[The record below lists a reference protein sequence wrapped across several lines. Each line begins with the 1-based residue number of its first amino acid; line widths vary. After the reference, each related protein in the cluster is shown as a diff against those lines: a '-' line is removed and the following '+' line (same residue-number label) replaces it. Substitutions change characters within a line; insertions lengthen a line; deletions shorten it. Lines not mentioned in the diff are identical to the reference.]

1 MRRNKK
7 RHEVLNRLRKD
18 NASFY
23 KPLIRYAMKE
33 ISEDDFRNSEC
44 IEKYTERLNYLKKRF
59 GNTYIQISQNLGL
72 SHTAIENTFTQIDSE
87 YLEIFAFWFQVSPLY
102 LIGKTDYILKEEK
115 ESEEENEKNNNSN
128 VNSDEL
134 TNKELKENTEDD
146 KDDEISEDE
155 IYEKLSGKYII
166 TKRKEF
172 ISLINKKK
180 INPALSKGRV
190 RKMKGDELN
199 TPFEY
204 DDSSVFDLA
213 KEIVFNLFPTRIG
226 RIFLVDILKICDAS
240 DKHFKEL
247 KDYLL
252 SHTFINQLFDL
263 KNDSTNKRRK
273 NEWDNYEL
281 QNPKY
286 RFTKN
291 DCVRIISE
299 KGKFDREFLVLLA
312 RLSELPLHKIETI
325 HNWLELCGWFD
336 NKKMFCAK
344 YRIEKV
350 AEENFLIFFKNDDE
364 LTIDI
369 KRKLSK

>member
-128 VNSDEL
+128 VNSDEV

-166 TKRKEF
+166 TKRKEL

-180 INPALSKGRV
+180 INPALSRGRI
-190 RKMKGDELN
+190 RKMKGDELK

-204 DDSSVFDLA
+204 DNSTVSDLP
-213 KEIVFNLFPTRIG
+213 KEIVHNLLPTPIG
-226 RIFLVDILKICDAS
+226 RRFLIDILKICDAS
-240 DKHFKEL
+240 DKHFEEI

-263 KNDSTNKRRK
+263 KKDSPNKRRK

-299 KGKFDREFLVLLA
+299 KGRIDREFLVLLA
-312 RLSELPLHKIETI
+312 SLSELPLHKIETI
-325 HNWLELCGWFD
+325 HNWLELCGWFE
-336 NKKMFCAK
+336 NKKMFRAK